1 MSTFY
6 ERTWNNRFRLAITL
20 LSLEVIMLAL
30 FLVLHF
36 RSPLREIPDHSI
48 PAAGAETHL
57 LHQER
62 ESTYAW
68 LDKQAIVEVGG
79 KQIIRPKYV

>member
-1 MSTFY
+1 VNLALQISFTAMSAFY
-6 ERTWNNRFRLAITL
+6 KRTWGIRFRLAIAL

-57 LHQER
+57 LH
-62 ESTYAW
+62 
-68 LDKQAIVEVGG
+68 
-79 KQIIRPKYV
+79 